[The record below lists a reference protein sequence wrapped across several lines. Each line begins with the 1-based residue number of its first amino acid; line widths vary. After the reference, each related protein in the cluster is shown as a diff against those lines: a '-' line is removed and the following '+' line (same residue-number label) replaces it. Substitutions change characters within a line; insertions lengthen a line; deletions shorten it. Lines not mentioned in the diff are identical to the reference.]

1 MTDNDL
7 ITAVRESFTGVH
19 SATAVDRI
27 ESRGRALRVRRRA
40 AGLAGAL
47 AVGAAV
53 AAAVTALGPAGHQ
66 QPSHPG
72 GIQLA
77 AWTVVRRADGTIDV
91 TLRQLRDPAGL
102 QRTLRADGLPAA
114 VTFSG
119 QLPSSCQRFAADGA
133 LIRRVFSGHQAGGYP
148 VMVIHPAALP
158 AGAGVAINPPDQWPI
173 TNVAIGLVQA
183 SPQCTGS

>member
-19 SATAVDRI
+19 SATGVDRI
-27 ESRGRALRVRRRA
+27 EGRGRALRTRRRA

-47 AVGAAV
+47 VVGAAT

-66 QPSHPG
+66 PSRPG
-72 GIQLA
+72 GIRLA
-77 AWTVVRRADGTIDV
+77 AWTVVRQADGTIDV

-102 QRTLRADGLPAA
+102 QRTLRADGLPAT

-119 QLPSSCQRFAADGA
+119 QLPSSCQRFVADGA
-133 LIRRVFSGHQAGGYP
+133 VIKQVFSGRQAGGYP

-158 AGAGVAINPPDQWPI
+158 AGTGVAINPPDQWPI

-183 SPQCTGS
+183 SPECTGS

>member
-7 ITAVRESFTGVH
+7 ITALRESFTGVH
-19 SATAVDRI
+19 SATGVGRI
-27 ESRGRALRVRRRA
+27 ESRGRTLRTRRRA

-47 AVGAAV
+47 AVGAV
-53 AAAVTALGPAGHQ
+53 TAAAVTALGPAGHQ
-66 QPSHPG
+66 PSRQS
-72 GIQLA
+72 GIALA
-77 AWTVVRRADGTIDV
+77 AWTVAKQADGTIEV

-119 QLPSSCQRFAADGA
+119 QLPSSCQRFAAGGDV
-133 LIRRVFSGHQAGGYP
+133 IKQIFSGRQAGDYP

-173 TNVAIGLVQA
+173 TNVAMGLVHT

>member
-19 SATAVDRI
+19 SATGVDRI
-27 ESRGRALRVRRRA
+27 ESRGRVLRTRRRA
-40 AGLAGAL
+40 AGLAGAV
-47 AVGAAV
+47 AVGAA
-53 AAAVTALGPAGHQ
+53 AAVAVTALGPAGHQ
-66 QPSHPG
+66 PSHQG

-77 AWTVVRRADGTIDV
+77 AWTVVRQANGTIEV

-102 QRTLRADGLPAA
+102 QRTLRADGLPAT

-119 QLPSSCQRFAADGA
+119 QMPRSCQRFQTNLAQ
-133 LIRRVFSGHQAGGYP
+133 INRIFSSRQAGGYP
-148 VMVIHPAALP
+148 VMIIDPAALP
-158 AGAGVAINPPDQWPI
+158 AGAGVALNPPDQWPI
-173 TNVAIGLVQA
+173 TRVAFGLVQA

>member
-7 ITAVRESFTGVH
+7 ITEVRESFTGVH
-19 SATAVDRI
+19 SATPVARI
-27 ESRGRALRVRRRA
+27 ESRGRTLRTRRRA
-40 AGLAGAL
+40 TGLAGAL

-66 QPSHPG
+66 PSHQG

-77 AWTVVRRADGTIDV
+77 AWTVVRQANGTIEV

-119 QLPSSCQRFAADGA
+119 QLPSSCQRLVAGGDV
-133 LIRRVFSGHQAGGYP
+133 IKQIFSGRQEGGYP
-148 VMVIHPAALP
+148 VMVIHPSALP

-183 SPQCTGS
+183 SPLCTGS

>member
-7 ITAVRESFTGVH
+7 MTAVREAFNGVH
-19 SATAVDRI
+19 SATGVDRI
-27 ESRGRALRVRRRA
+27 ESRGRTLRARRRA

-47 AVGAAV
+47 GVGAA
-53 AAAVTALGPAGHQ
+53 AAVAVTSLGPAGHQ
-66 QPSHPG
+66 PSHSG
-72 GIQLA
+72 GIRLA
-77 AWTVVRRADGTIDV
+77 AWTVVRQADGTIDV

-102 QRTLRADGLPAA
+102 QRTLRADGLPTT

-119 QLPSSCQRFAADGA
+119 QLPSSCQRFVASGDV
-133 LIRRVFSGHQAGGYP
+133 IKRVFSGRQVGGYP

-158 AGAGVAINPPDQWPI
+158 AGTGVAINPLDQWPI

>member
-19 SATAVDRI
+19 SATGVDRI
-27 ESRGRALRVRRRA
+27 ESRGRTLRARRRA

-47 AVGAAV
+47 AVGAAAV
-53 AAAVTALGPAGHQ
+53 AAVTALGPAGHQ
-66 QPSHPG
+66 PSHRG
-72 GIQLA
+72 GIRLT
-77 AWTVVRRADGTIDV
+77 AWTVVRQADGTIEV

-114 VTFSG
+114 VTFTG
-119 QLPSSCQRFAADGA
+119 QLPGSCQRLVVGGDV
-133 LIRRVFSGHQAGGYP
+133 IKQIFSGRQAGGYP
-148 VMVIHPAALP
+148 VMIIHPAALP